1 MIWGVIKSEMAN
13 TRPEDWGEL
22 RVVKVTRGDD
32 FWSLFDELNNDE
44 SGFVHNRNWLVD
56 GFREGRVYSLV
67 VIDTESMD
75 SRKAYHDEIFAK
87 QRDGMGD
94 TKLYML
100 PCLCMTERGK
110 RRVADILWVHTRARK
125 LGLARALLDKLKI
138 NQSDSIGEA
147 VGFWEAMGFRKSD
160 ENAYSRDLT
169 RMIRGP
175 RRRSRN

>member
-1 MIWGVIKSEMAN
+1 MAN

-44 SGFVHNRNWLVD
+44 SGFVHNRNWL
-56 GFREGRVYSLV
+56 
-67 VIDTESMD
+67 
-75 SRKAYHDEIFAK
+75 
-87 QRDGMGD
+87 
-94 TKLYML
+94 
-100 PCLCMTERGK
+100 
-110 RRVADILWVHTRARK
+110 VADILWVHTRARK